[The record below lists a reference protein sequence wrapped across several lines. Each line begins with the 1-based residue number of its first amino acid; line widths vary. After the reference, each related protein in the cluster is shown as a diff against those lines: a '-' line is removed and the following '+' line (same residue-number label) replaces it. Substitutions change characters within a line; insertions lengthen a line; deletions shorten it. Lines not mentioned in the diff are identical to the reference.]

1 MGSKSSSK
9 PHESSF
15 DPANMSGKFKA
26 FSGKGCKLG
35 SGPSRSVEHMED
47 GDSNSIECDGSGSDP
62 EPAELEVG
70 GESDAEFC
78 ASLGGL
84 GGSQPRLRRSD
95 AFIVADD
102 GRHDALEKVR
112 MFAKADFSKSMASHA
127 KVIHEMIEVAEGWV
141 LELPINKYSDDC
153 RAAIPVFIAS
163 ANMFKDEIKG
173 LQRTPM
179 DGIDLSE
186 LEANISHH
194 RLEVAKQWQDLRA
207 DVNFVM
213 GRASPRTRKLKRE
226 GSDVCD
232 DTCKRNRKQQ
242 GA

>member
-1 MGSKSSSK
+1 
-9 PHESSF
+9 
-15 DPANMSGKFKA
+15 
-26 FSGKGCKLG
+26 
-35 SGPSRSVEHMED
+35 
-47 GDSNSIECDGSGSDP
+47 
-62 EPAELEVG
+62 
-70 GESDAEFC
+70 
-78 ASLGGL
+78 
-84 GGSQPRLRRSD
+84 
-95 AFIVADD
+95 
-102 GRHDALEKVR
+102 
-112 MFAKADFSKSMASHA
+112 
-127 KVIHEMIEVAEGWV
+127 
-141 LELPINKYSDDC
+141 
-153 RAAIPVFIAS
+153 
-163 ANMFKDEIKG
+163 
-173 LQRTPM
+173 M